1 MRKTFKLQNL
11 ECANCAA
18 KMESDINKIEG
29 VEKATISFMTQKLAI
44 TADVDDAGME
54 AIVDQ
59 AQSICSKYEPDC
71 VIVR

>member
-71 VIVR
+71 SIVR

>member
-29 VEKATISFMTQKLAI
+29 VEKATISFMTQKA
-44 TADVDDAGME
+44 
-54 AIVDQ
+54 
-59 AQSICSKYEPDC
+59 
-71 VIVR
+71 RHHRRR

>member
-29 VEKATISFMTQKLAI
+29 VEKASISFMTQKLAI
-44 TADVDDAGME
+44 TADVDGAGME

-59 AQSICSKYEPDC
+59 TQSICSKYEPDC

>member
-11 ECANCAA
+11 ECANCAT

-29 VEKATISFMTQKLAI
+29 VEKASISFMTQKLAI
-44 TADVDDAGME
+44 TADVDGAGIE

-71 VIVR
+71 AIVR

>member
-29 VEKATISFMTQKLAI
+29 VEKASISFMTQKLAI
-44 TADVDDAGME
+44 TADVDGAGME

-59 AQSICSKYEPDC
+59 AQSVCSKYEPDC

>member
-59 AQSICSKYEPDC
+59 AQSICSKYESDC
-71 VIVR
+71 AIVR